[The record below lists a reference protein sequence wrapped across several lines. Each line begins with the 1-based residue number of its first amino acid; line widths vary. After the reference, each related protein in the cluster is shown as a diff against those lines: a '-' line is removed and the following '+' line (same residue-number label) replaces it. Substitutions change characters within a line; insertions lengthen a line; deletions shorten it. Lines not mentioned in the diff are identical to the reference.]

1 MCYYLSVD
9 FTIDDSICHLLPFRY
24 MRKTG
29 FVYSPVYLKHNT
41 GSHPE
46 NSSRLT
52 AIINWI
58 EKENLTEKLINLTP
72 IPATVEQISLI
83 HDKKYI
89 HNVKEACDNLIPP
102 LPPLA
107 KGGRGE
113 LDADT
118 VISKDSYD
126 AALLAAGG
134 VITGIDAV
142 FEGKIHNAFCCVRPP
157 GHHAEKN
164 KAMGFCIFNNIAIG
178 AKYVQKK
185 YGIKK
190 VFIVDWDLHHGNG
203 TQNAFY
209 YDSAVFYISTHQQ
222 YIFPGTGSPEENGEG
237 DGKGFTM
244 NFPLPHGEGDKEYIS
259 LFKKRIYPEIINYK
273 PDLIMISA
281 GFDAHINDPLGSMN
295 ITSEGFGK
303 LTDIICEA
311 SDKVCKGRIVS
322 VLEGGY
328 NLEALGESVVFHLKS
343 LIGKTKT

>member
-1 MCYYLSVD
+1 MK
-9 FTIDDSICHLLPFRY
+9 
-24 MRKTG
+24 KTG
-29 FVYSPVYLKHNT
+29 FVYSPVYLKHDT
-41 GSHPE
+41 GNHPE
-46 NSSRLT
+46 CHARLT
-52 AIINWI
+52 AIINSI
-58 EKENLTEKLINLTP
+58 KKDEIKNHLINITP

-83 HDKKYI
+83 HDKEYI
-89 HNVKEACDNLIPP
+89 HNVKEACEKLIPP
-102 LPPLA
+102 LPPLE

-118 VISKDSYD
+118 VISEDSYD

-134 VITGIDAV
+134 VITGVDAV
-142 FEGKIHNAFCCVRPP
+142 FEGKINPVRKDGALVPTPQGVGLSNGVNNVFCAVRPP
-157 GHHAEKN
+157 GHHAERDR
-164 KAMGFCIFNNIAIG
+164 AMGFCLFNNIAIG
-178 AKYVQKK
+178 AKYAQKMYNVK
-185 YGIKK
+185 R
-190 VFIVDWDLHHGNG
+190 VFIIDWDVHHGNG

-209 YDSAVFYISTHQQ
+209 NDPAVFYVSLHQE
-222 YIFPGTGSPEENGEG
+222 YLFPGTGRSDETGNG

-244 NFPLPHGEGDKEYIS
+244 NLPLPHGQGDKEYIS